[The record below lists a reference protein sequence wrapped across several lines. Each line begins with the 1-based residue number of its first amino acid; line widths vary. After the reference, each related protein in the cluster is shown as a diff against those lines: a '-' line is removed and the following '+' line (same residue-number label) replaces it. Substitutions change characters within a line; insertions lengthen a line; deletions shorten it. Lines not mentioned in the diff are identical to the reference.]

1 MAQPTNTQDRYDLA
15 TNGDTVREDLTD
27 VITNISPT
35 ETPFGTNAMRGTA
48 ESDLHEWQIDA
59 LAAAV
64 SNNWHIDGDDFSGD
78 ALDDPE
84 RIGNYCGIP
93 RKDIVVS
100 RRANRVRKA
109 GIRNMMSYQI
119 AKKGKELKR
128 DVESALTANNAA
140 VQGNATT
147 ASEFAG
153 LGAWLK
159 TNTDRGAGGADP
171 ALSST
176 TYGVPT
182 TAATD
187 GTDRALSESGLLA
200 LLASIYTQ
208 GGDPDCIMME
218 PTVKQL
224 FSQYMFGSSARI
236 ATPYQ
241 DFGRTPGNGVQVVG
255 AVDVYISDFGVLE
268 VLPNR
273 FQRADDVFI
282 LDMDLWEVAY
292 LDGYRTED
300 IAKTGDSEK
309 KMLLA
314 DLTLVSL
321 NEAGSGIYADVDE
334 TTAMVA

>member
-1 MAQPTNTQDRYDLA
+1 MTQPSETQDRYDLA
-15 TNGDTVREDLTD
+15 TSGDTVREDLTD
-27 VITNISPT
+27 IISNISPT
-35 ETPFGTNAMRGTA
+35 ETPLQANIGRTTA
-48 ESDLHEWQIDA
+48 ESDLKEWQIDS
-59 LAAAV
+59 LATAV
-64 SNNWHIDGDDFSGD
+64 DNNWHIDGDDFDGD

-84 RIGNYCGIP
+84 RIGNYLGIQ

-109 GIRNMMSYQI
+109 GIRNMLSYQI

-128 DVESALTANNAA
+128 DVESSLTANNAA

-147 ASEFAG
+147 APEFAG

-159 TNTDRGAGGADP
+159 TNTDRGATGADP
-171 ALSST
+171 ALSNT

-187 GTDRALSESGLLA
+187 GTDRALDESGLLA

-208 GGDPDCIMME
+208 GGDPDAIMME

-241 DFGRTPGNGVQVVG
+241 EHGRNPSGGVTVVG
-255 AVDVYISDFGVLE
+255 AVDVYISDFGPLE
-268 VLPNR
+268 IVCNR
-273 FQRADDVFI
+273 FQRPDDVFI
-282 LDMDLWEVAY
+282 LDFDLWELAY
-292 LDGYRTED
+292 LDGYRTEE
-300 IAKTGDSEK
+300 IAKSGDSEK
-309 KMLLA
+309 RMLLV
-314 DLTLVSL
+314 DLTLCSL
-321 NEAGSGIYADVDE
+321 NEAGNGIFADVDE